1 MAQSKSGFSTE
12 GTQYGTDRS
21 FYLLDTVPGAGSVIE
36 GPVTVT
42 GNLLVTGNETI
53 QGALGVAGNITA
65 PGVFQVAGA
74 AAPLNLIGSST
85 TSGGVTVGH
94 NIGSQGT
101 TNINGAGS
109 NALILKPNGDADLL
123 VPTADTIRIANQTSP
138 GFNGLVVAPTGVS
151 MDSGPGA
158 TRATLAAGGTLGALI
173 DSSFGPITLRVNPTA
188 ILQALTLENTQ
199 GPITITGGTNP
210 GTGITIGCPL
220 SFNGVFLSSG
230 LQCVGSATAPFVVPS
245 PGGAG
250 LYIMTTNKAFLQ
262 TTAITLTVSYP
273 ANIFGGPPNG
283 QCIITPVFGTSYAPQ
298 GGSGVGSGNLVSF
311 VFTPGSTNTFCIT
324 VI

>member
-1 MAQSKSGFSTE
+1 MAQAKSGFSTE
-12 GTQYGTDRS
+12 GTQYTTDKAY
-21 FYLLDTVPGAGSVIE
+21 YLLDTVPGSGSVID
-36 GPVTVT
+36 GPVTIT
-42 GNLLVTGNETI
+42 GNLTTTGNETI

-85 TSGGVTVGH
+85 TTGGITVGH
-94 NIGSQGT
+94 NVGSAGT

-123 VPTADTIRIANQTSP
+123 VPIADTIRIANQVAP

-158 TRATLAAGGTLGALI
+158 TRATVAAGGTLGVLV

-188 ILQALTLENTQ
+188 LLQALSLENTQ
-199 GPITITGGTNP
+199 GPINITGGTNP

-230 LQCVGSATAPFVVPS
+230 LQCAGSASAPIVI
-245 PGGAG
+245 PGPAAV
-250 LYIMTTNKAFLQ
+250 YTMTTNKAFLQ
-262 TTAITLTVSYP
+262 TTAITLAVSYP
-273 ANIFGGPPNG
+273 PNIFGGPPNG

-298 GGSGVGSGNLVSF
+298 GGSGVGSGNLVQF